1 MKAMMKILLIVV
13 SLTIL
18 VGLFTLS
25 ACSSNDEGKTEG
37 TTVVAKNTQPN
48 LPTINPWLTQSVYP
62 TSLHNPGQTDAS
74 PVAGPTKAQVLTVAD
89 VKTVMGLFN
98 SQPVTMHIGDDRVL
112 IAAGN
117 LGLRKIYAT
126 GDAFEEISFTPY
138 PGFEELAS
146 KTTEKSLNAIITKLD
161 AAREAKDDAGILAIS
176 SEMDALG
183 LNFRTVANGVY
194 HFVDKDNFHY
204 CVYGGV
210 NILKS
215 TDKGEVHTPMEMVKS
230 VNITEGLPADLA
242 KTVNRIIGAGMT
254 YNGNIAVAAP
264 GMVALLSRDLEMLD
278 YVTFPGEFVDNS
290 IAIDESGIYAVT
302 SEHMYKLVWTGE
314 ALSFDEADGGWKS
327 PYNTI
332 DAETALRL
340 GAASRGSGTT
350 PSLMGNG
357 DDEDHLVL
365 ISDADANG
373 ANLVAFWRN
382 DIPEDFV
389 QIPGTKSRRIAG
401 QIRFDLSQLTAEASA
416 VVKGYGA
423 ILANSTY
430 EKPSETPG
438 DFIGNIFTA
447 GITRPAPLGLQK
459 FEWDPKQNTFSVAWT
474 NKTVDNTDWM
484 VPVVTTNN
492 LLYLPSKDGL
502 SYTYDAIDWFTG
514 KKVMSWKMPTTSSF
528 YNTSL
533 GIAYFLEDGDL
544 IFAGFFNTK
553 RVNFKK

>member
-62 TSLHNPGQTDAS
+62 TSHHNPGQTDAS

-264 GMVALLSRDLEMLD
+264 GMVALLSRDLELLD

-382 DIPEDFV
+382 DIPEDFE

-514 KKVMSWKMPTTSSF
+514 EKVMSWKMPTTSSF